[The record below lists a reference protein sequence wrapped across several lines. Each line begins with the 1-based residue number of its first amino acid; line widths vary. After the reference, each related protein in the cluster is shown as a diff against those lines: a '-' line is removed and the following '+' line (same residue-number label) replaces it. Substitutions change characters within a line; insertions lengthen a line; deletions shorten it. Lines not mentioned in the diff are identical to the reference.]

1 MVTDRHAHR
10 EVVVKGL
17 LPLLAVVALFSACA
31 PDVPQSPPPGNR
43 IVVSFDLSAS
53 PPVVPVPNDLA
64 ISPVTGKI
72 VVPSSPTDSP
82 AQTEFNQDYLG
93 TLGGFP
99 YESTASVSVS
109 GALNPGTVSAT
120 SVIGVDLTVAKTNPS
135 ASAVIFGKLTYDN
148 TNNAVVILPP
158 TGGWTR
164 AHQYA
169 IALLAGAK
177 GVQGAKGETVIG
189 SSTWALVSSP
199 NPLVDCPSGDLTSA
213 ACTLSVDV
221 IPSTLTDPAAR
232 LADQIKSAKQLETI
246 RMGYAPVLAQ
256 IEKAQGLTRA
266 EIPVLWTFTIVD
278 AGEVTFD
285 PANSVIPFPNDVVRD
300 PVAKK
305 INLPNPKTGMPFGKN
320 DCAMATDPTVELYCG
335 LNTLD
340 GFSTVVAPISEN
352 SNAAGAVAQATIDGT
367 TLVANMT
374 VGLVPANPMA
384 PMGEQTKPNFKPCL
398 NCLSSQPAMPPANP
412 PPQQLQWELL
422 SPLDEQTQ
430 YAAWVTGDVKDDQ
443 GKGVIANPVFALLRL
458 KNPLLDT
465 NKHATV
471 NVLTDAQAAQLEPL
485 RTAMSPLF
493 TKLEASGVPHTNV
506 ALAWAFTTQSEA
518 TVLDQLRDYPANA
531 LLQLATT
538 PLYVFDA
545 TAQYK
550 QIGMLE
556 NDPGI
561 ANIGKVLVGAFTT
574 AVAIT
579 GPAGTLNPYAPKFL
593 PVTFTLA
600 LPATPPPAGGYPLTI
615 FGHGILGSHDE
626 MTKIAGVLADPAYGA
641 QATIAMDTVF
651 HGERSSC
658 TGSAASIMMT
668 SDDDACANPMTQ
680 MCNKDPLAGRCVARD
695 PMTAMLMTCKPGT
708 ADDYNVC
715 AQNGQG
721 ACASNGKCE
730 GGDFARD
737 MGALGM
743 SPMASL
749 VPFTPPLISGSSFL
763 SLTNYF
769 GTRDH
774 MRQQVIDLA
783 QLVRLIKGTTAMTSL
798 TAQAT
803 AAAGAPVSFD
813 LTKLGF
819 LGVSLG
825 SMMGSL
831 YTAVSPDVTN
841 VVLNVPGG
849 DLTQDILT
857 AQAPYLATQRTALLA
872 ALAGQGL
879 VVGTPAFDQFIGIAQ
894 WILDAS
900 DPANVGW
907 RLTHPAT
914 VGKTTAPNPNRKA
927 FIQFIQGDEWVPN
940 VTNLALV
947 AAAQRPVGTTPPSYG
962 CMAPLACYEFTDTI
976 DGFNMTSVPLDH
988 RHGFLLVQPST
999 DPAAV
1004 MLTATAQK
1012 QAATFLMAG
1021 HL

>member
-17 LPLLAVVALFSACA
+17 LPLVVVVALVSACA
-31 PDVPQSPPPGNR
+31 PDIPQSPPPGNR
-43 IVVSFDLSAS
+43 LVVSFDLSAS
-53 PPVVPVPNDLA
+53 PPVAPVPNDLA
-64 ISPVTGKI
+64 LSTGKI
-72 VVPSSPTDSP
+72 VVPPSPTDSP

-93 TLGGFP
+93 KLGGFP
-99 YESTASVSVS
+99 YESTASVGIS
-109 GALNPGTVSAT
+109 GALKPSTVSAS
-120 SVIGVDLTVAKTNPS
+120 SVIGLDLTVAKTDPS
-135 ASAVIFGKLTYDN
+135 SSAVTLAPTYDG
-148 TNNAVVILPP
+148 TNNAVVVPPP

-213 ACTLSVDV
+213 SCTLAVDV
-221 IPSTLTDPAAR
+221 IPSTLTDPALR
-232 LADQIKSAKQLETI
+232 LADQLKNAKQLETI
-246 RMGYAPVLAQ
+246 RLGYAPVLAQ
-256 IEKAQGLTRA
+256 IEKAQGLTRD

-300 PVAKK
+300 AMAKK
-305 INLPNPKTGMPFGKN
+305 VNLPNPKTGMPFGKN
-320 DCAMATDPTVELYCG
+320 DCAAPTDATVQLYCG

-352 SNAAGAVAQATIDGT
+352 SNTAGAVAQATIDGN
-367 TLVANMT
+367 TLVPNMT
-374 VGLVPANPMA
+374 VGLVPANSMA
-384 PMGEQTKPNFKPCL
+384 PMGEQTPPNFKPCL
-398 NCLSSQPAMPPANP
+398 NCVSSQPAMPPAKP

-443 GKGVIANPVFALLRL
+443 GKGVIANPVFALVRL
-458 KNPLLDT
+458 KNSLLDA

-471 NVLTDAQAAQLEPL
+471 NLLTDAQAAQLEPL
-485 RTAMSPLF
+485 RTAMNPLF
-493 TKLEASGVPHTNV
+493 TKLESNGVPRTNV

-518 TVLDQLRDYPANA
+518 TILDQLRDYPANS
-531 LLQLATT
+531 LLQLAST
-538 PLYVFDA
+538 PQYVFDA
-545 TAQYK
+545 TPQYQ

-556 NDPGI
+556 GDPGL
-561 ANIGKVLVGAFTT
+561 ANIGKVLVGVFTT

-579 GPAGTLNPYAPKFL
+579 GPGQTLNPYMPKFH
-593 PVTFTLA
+593 PVTFTLS

-615 FGHGILGSHDE
+615 FAHGLLGSHDE
-626 MTKIAGVLADPAYGA
+626 FLRIAGTLADPAYGA
-641 QATIAMDTVF
+641 QATIAIDTAF

-658 TGSAASIMMT
+658 TGSAASLMMA

-680 MCNKDPLAGRCVARD
+680 KCDGDALAGRCVARD
-695 PMTAMLMTCKPGT
+695 PTTAMACNPSAIPT
-708 ADDYNVC
+708 AVDGVFTVC
-715 AQNGQG
+715 AMNGQG
-721 ACASNGKCE
+721 ACVGTGTMGKCE
-730 GGDFARD
+730 GGDFARKTSS
-737 MGALGM
+737 LGM

-749 VPFTPPLISGSSFL
+749 VPFTNPVISGSSFL

-774 MRQQVIDLA
+774 IRQHVIDLS
-783 QLVRLIKGTTAMTSL
+783 QLVRVIKDTSAKGL
-798 TAQAT
+798 AAQA
-803 AAAGAPVSFD
+803 GVSFD

-819 LGVSLG
+819 MGHSLG
-825 SMMGSL
+825 AILGTL
-831 YTAVSPDVTN
+831 FTAVSPDVTN
-841 VVLNVPGG
+841 VVLNVDGG
-849 DLTQDILT
+849 NLTEALLT
-857 AQAPYLATQRTALLA
+857 ATTPYLANARAGLLQL
-872 ALAGQGL
+872 LAGQGL
-879 VVGTPAFDQFIGIAQ
+879 VPGTAAFDQFIGIAQ
-894 WILDAS
+894 WILDEA
-900 DPANVGW
+900 DPANMGW

-914 VGKTTAPNPNRKA
+914 VNNKITAPNPNRRA
-927 FIQFIQGDEWVPN
+927 FFQFIQGDTW
-940 VTNLALV
+940 VTNVANLAVV
-947 AAAQRPVGTTPPSYG
+947 AAADRPFVNTPPGFG
-962 CMAPLACYEFTDTI
+962 CKTPLACYEFTEQV
-976 DGFNMTSVPLDH
+976 DGFDTMSVPIAN
-988 RHGFLLVQPST
+988 RHGFLLWQPST
-999 DPAAV
+999 APAAV